1 MLEIGTNL
9 YRGSG
14 RSGVSGLTRT
24 VSSRAWI
31 LGSVRT
37 SSSSS
42 TLDSDTDTFLRVWW
56 EILWVDSVGWRE
68 TWVNVKAQASLPQT
82 SCKCQVNRRQ
92 TLTWTL
98 TYFIIVL
105 CHPPHLWRRSDARL
119 HIWPLW
125 CFVVWYQVIKTL
137 PSAWWASIEK
147 YMTAM
152 LNTQVNS
159 LKH

>member
-56 EILWVDSVGWRE
+56 EILWVDSVEWKGGE
-68 TWVNVKAQASLPQT
+68 SESV
-82 SCKCQVNRRQ
+82 
-92 TLTWTL
+92 
-98 TYFIIVL
+98 
-105 CHPPHLWRRSDARL
+105 
-119 HIWPLW
+119 
-125 CFVVWYQVIKTL
+125 
-137 PSAWWASIEK
+137 
-147 YMTAM
+147 
-152 LNTQVNS
+152 
-159 LKH
+159 